1 MFYPVVMSWDGEG
14 YQMYAPDVAGM
25 HAYSEGADIEA
36 AVRMAQ
42 WALSEMLVANYQDY
56 PPASRMDAIGLA
68 EAGDFVVMVQGVR
81 TVGKNVRVTLSMPDY
96 VLSAI
101 DEAAAR
107 QGVSRSAYVANLAL
121 GQ

>member
-1 MFYPVVMSWDGEG
+1 MYYPVVMSWDGGG

-36 AVRMAQ
+36 AVQVAQ
-42 WALSEMLVANYQDY
+42 WALSEMLAANYQDY
-56 PPASRMDAIGLA
+56 PPARRMEEIELA
-68 EAGDFVVMVQGVR
+68 ETGDFVVMVQGVR
-81 TVGKNVRVTLSMPDY
+81 TAGKNVQITLSIPDY
-96 VLSAI
+96 VLTAI

-107 QGVSRSAYVANLAL
+107 QGVSRSAYVAHLAL